1 MSEQNN
7 TFQIDFF
14 ELMILAE
21 ASIPPVPIA
30 RGNFFDNLS
39 DIHYHKMT
47 EEQRK
52 SLLKYITANLKFDMS
67 VEDCQHFYARYNPE
81 NQYLVKL
88 SNNGKAE
95 EAECYFYNGNYH
107 TSKTRF
113 AAPQYTK
120 SIVRKH
126 DNLKIK

>member
-1 MSEQNN
+1 MSN

-21 ASIPPVPIA
+21 ACIPPAPIA
-30 RGNFFDNLS
+30 RGFFFDQLS
-39 DIHYHKMT
+39 DRYYNQMS

-52 SLLKYITANLKFDMS
+52 GLLKYITANLKFDMS

-81 NQYLVKL
+81 NQYLVKCFH
-88 SNNGKAE
+88 NDKAE

-113 AAPQYTK
+113 ATPQYIK

>member
-1 MSEQNN
+1 MSN

-21 ASIPPVPIA
+21 ACIPPVPIA
-30 RGNFFDNLS
+30 RGHFFDNLS

-47 EEQRK
+47 EEQRRG
-52 SLLKYITANLKFDMS
+52 LLRYITANLEFDITN
-67 VEDCQHFYARYNPE
+67 EDCHHFYARYNPE
-81 NQYLVKL
+81 NQYLVKCFH
-88 SNNGKAE
+88 NGKAQ
-95 EAECYFYNGNYH
+95 EAECYFYNDNYH

-113 AAPQYTK
+113 AAPQYIK

>member
-1 MSEQNN
+1 MSN

-21 ASIPPVPIA
+21 ACIPPVPIA
-30 RGNFFDNLS
+30 RGYFFDQLS
-39 DIHYHKMT
+39 DRYYHQMS
-47 EEQRK
+47 EEQRRHLFRFITENLRFDK
-52 SLLKYITANLKFDMS
+52 SAES
-67 VEDCQHFYARYNPE
+67 CHHFYARYNPK

-88 SNNGKAE
+88 SNNGNNE
-95 EAECYFYNGNYH
+95 EAECYFYNDNYH

-113 AAPQYTK
+113 AAPQYIK

>member
-1 MSEQNN
+1 MSN

-21 ASIPPVPIA
+21 ACIPPAPIA
-30 RGNFFDNLS
+30 RGYFFDQLS
-39 DIHYHKMT
+39 DRYYHQMSEK
-47 EEQRK
+47 QRK
-52 SLLKYITANLKFDMS
+52 GLLRFITENLRFDKS
-67 VEDCQHFYARYNPE
+67 DESCQHFYARYNPQ
-81 NQYLVKL
+81 NQYLVEL
-88 SNNGKAE
+88 SNNGNNE

-107 TSKTRF
+107 TTRTRF
-113 AAPQYTK
+113 AAPQYIK

>member
-1 MSEQNN
+1 MSN

-21 ASIPPVPIA
+21 ACIPPAPIA
-30 RGNFFDNLS
+30 RGYFFDNLS
-39 DIHYHKMT
+39 DIHYHKMS
-47 EEQRK
+47 EDERA
-52 SLLKYITANLKFDMS
+52 SLLSYIVHRNLKFDMS

-81 NQYLVKL
+81 NQYIVKL
-88 SNNGKAE
+88 SNNGNNE
-95 EAECYFYNGNYH
+95 EAECYLYNGNYH
-107 TSKTRF
+107 TTRTRF
-113 AAPQYTK
+113 AAPQYIK